1 MTISLAGS
9 GVSATLQLTGNPTS
23 LDFGNVQVGSTGT
36 QSATLTNT
44 GSSSVTISQMT
55 ASGPG
60 YSASGVG
67 PGQVLSA
74 GQSVPITVAFTPA
87 TTGGATGTVTI
98 TSNASNSP
106 AVITLTGGSHLV
118 NLSWN
123 ASTTSTVVGY
133 NVYRG
138 TISGGPYAV
147 KLNSAVVPATAYTDT
162 AVQAGQT
169 YFYVVT
175 AVDSSGAESV
185 YSNQAS
191 ALVPTP

>member
-1 MTISLAGS
+1 MTISLSGT
-9 GVSATLQLTGNPTS
+9 GVSATLQLTANPTS
-23 LDFGNVQVGSTGT
+23 LDFGNVQVGNTGT
-36 QSATLTNT
+36 RSATLTNT
-44 GSSSVTISQMT
+44 GNSSVTISQMT

-67 PGQVLSA
+67 PGQVLNA
-74 GQSVPITVAFTPA
+74 GQSVPITVTFIPA
-87 TTGGATGTVTI
+87 TTGSATGTVTI

-106 AVITLTGGSHLV
+106 AVVTLAGGAHLV
-118 NLSWN
+118 NLSWT

-147 KLNSAVVPATAYTDT
+147 KLNSAVVPGTAYTDT